1 MPRKSPRDLYC
12 LIATMPKSGTW
23 YSFFFFEYLNLFL
36 TGKGEVRKRPTTYR
50 YDGLGITKAHAHL
63 MCPGF
68 LESYLGDSRAAWDAL
83 QFRTPGINSGF
94 GPLAIEQGHRFDPQQ
109 NPDVRIAYLYRNPLD
124 QAVSHYRHLFWL
136 EKQIQPVAFRAG
148 LNDWMRKDAIESYL
162 KQYFSYYAMTQSHPS
177 NVIRICYE
185 DLFRTPAA
193 VFKRLAQFFDFT
205 IQTDGELKAFLR
217 ALWATTPQAMRMLER
232 KQGHAF
238 GDSNAKNDS
247 HLHGGE
253 VGKWRRWLDDTT
265 VQYAQKRFE
274 ALGLS
279 LRDFVT
285 T

>member
-1 MPRKSPRDLYC
+1 MRISCALVSWIP
-12 LIATMPKSGTW
+12 
-23 YSFFFFEYLNLFL
+23 YS
-36 TGKGEVRKRPTTYR
+36 
-50 YDGLGITKAHAHL
+50 
-63 MCPGF
+63 
-68 LESYLGDSRAAWDAL
+68 GDSRAAWDAL

-253 VGKWRRWLDDTT
+253 VGNGDAGWTTRPGNTHKSIRGSRIVSSGFRHDLKPYLCGIRPQLRLPAAHLQPAASPIVVWRVGR
-265 VQYAQKRFE
+265 VR
-274 ALGLS
+274 S
-279 LRDFVT
+279 LRMSSMCT
-285 T
+285 CTMIACGR

>member
-1 MPRKSPRDLYC
+1 
-12 LIATMPKSGTW
+12 
-23 YSFFFFEYLNLFL
+23 
-36 TGKGEVRKRPTTYR
+36 
-50 YDGLGITKAHAHL
+50 
-63 MCPGF
+63 
-68 LESYLGDSRAAWDAL
+68 
-83 QFRTPGINSGF
+83 
-94 GPLAIEQGHRFDPQQ
+94 
-109 NPDVRIAYLYRNPLD
+109 
-124 QAVSHYRHLFWL
+124 
-136 EKQIQPVAFRAG
+136 
-148 LNDWMRKDAIESYL
+148 MRKDAIELYL

-265 VQYAQKRFE
+265 VQYAQRDFE

-279 LRDFVT
+279 LQDFVT